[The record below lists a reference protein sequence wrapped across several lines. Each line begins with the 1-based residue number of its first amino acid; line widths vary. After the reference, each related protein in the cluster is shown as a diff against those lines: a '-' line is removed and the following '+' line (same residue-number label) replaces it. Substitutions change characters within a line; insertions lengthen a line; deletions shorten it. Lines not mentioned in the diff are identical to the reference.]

1 MIRRYLL
8 MWPHPSSF
16 SYFLFYIYIFIYMI
30 DEICS
35 KEFYILYST
44 DGHLNFFF
52 FQIHGSK
59 YQNGFLGY
67 NRI

>member
-16 SYFLFYIYIFIYMI
+16 SSFLFFIYIFIYMI

-52 FQIHGSK
+52 SNSWIKIPKWFFGI
-59 YQNGFLGY
+59 
-67 NRI
+67 